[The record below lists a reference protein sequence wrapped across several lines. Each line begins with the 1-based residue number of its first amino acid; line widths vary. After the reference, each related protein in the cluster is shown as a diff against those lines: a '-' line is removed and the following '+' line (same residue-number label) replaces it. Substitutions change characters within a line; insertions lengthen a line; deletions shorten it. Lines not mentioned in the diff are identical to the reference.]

1 MELGQPKHLVKQG
14 GGGGISRVRLQ
25 EGENIH
31 RVLYGPVRVSL
42 QYYPTLIPDDTT
54 GEMVQRMKVIRRPES
69 GTPLD
74 TLASLEKRVRAS
86 RGEKDPS
93 SSLNPSN
100 KWLYS
105 VIDRN
110 DPDYPTV
117 KVAEYPFTVR
127 KPLEDLEGARST
139 KDAAKLRHGLIFMW
153 DAIITKTVDMSKG
166 IRFGTK
172 YSVEVDPENQYAGK
186 VPVQYL
192 GCTTTELTERGLKF
206 DRFFTP
212 EEFDAINDSDLNLE
226 DVGRPESHDEI
237 TAKLQEFPI
246 FLGAN
251 NPDGSYRF
259 PSVEKFQEQLDKMG
273 LQYLEGEESSKPKAK
288 RIEAKVT
295 EEEVESETEEIT
307 FEEGEEE
314 EVKEDTPSSDSDSD
328 DDDDFPEW

>member
-1 MELGQPKHLVKQG
+1 
-14 GGGGISRVRLQ
+14 
-25 EGENIH
+25 
-31 RVLYGPVRVSL
+31 
-42 QYYPTLIPDDTT
+42 
-54 GEMVQRMKVIRRPES
+54 
-69 GTPLD
+69 
-74 TLASLEKRVRAS
+74 
-86 RGEKDPS
+86 
-93 SSLNPSN
+93 
-100 KWLYS
+100 
-105 VIDRN
+105 
-110 DPDYPTV
+110 
-117 KVAEYPFTVR
+117 
-127 KPLEDLEGARST
+127 
-139 KDAAKLRHGLIFMW
+139 
-153 DAIITKTVDMSKG
+153 
-166 IRFGTK
+166 
-172 YSVEVDPENQYAGK
+172 
-186 VPVQYL
+186 QYL

>member
-1 MELGQPKHLVKQG
+1 
-14 GGGGISRVRLQ
+14 
-25 EGENIH
+25 
-31 RVLYGPVRVSL
+31 
-42 QYYPTLIPDDTT
+42 
-54 GEMVQRMKVIRRPES
+54 MVQRMKVIRRPES

-86 RGEKDPS
+86 RGEKVPS
-93 SSLNPSN
+93 SSLDPSN
-100 KWLYS
+100 KWLYT
-105 VIDRN
+105 VIDRE

-117 KVAEYPFTVR
+117 KVAEYPYTVR
-127 KPLEDLEGARST
+127 KPLEELEMARST

-153 DAIITKTVDMSKG
+153 DAIITKTIDMSKG

-206 DRFFTP
+206 DKFFSP
-212 EEFDAINDSDLNLE
+212 EEFDAINDSDLDLE

-273 LQYLEGEESSKPKAK
+273 LQYLESDESSKPKPK
-288 RIEAKVT
+288 RLEAKVT
-295 EEEVESETEEIT
+295 EEEVESDTEVVY
-307 FEEGEEE
+307 EEGEEE
-314 EVKEDTPSSDSDSD
+314 EVKETSAEADSE